1 MKIYTNSNIGV
12 VSLSLSPGNA
22 WIVGHCWRNLTVL
35 NRRLLAGAQTLL
47 DLIPAISGL
56 SNCSFVYNT
65 FSTIVTQRC
74 TPVKSALRHI
84 WIPLLLLSI
93 ALLFLTLS
101 WIIANHRNTQQRYLG
116 TIYAQEYSPKG
127 RPLWDLGREE
137 KEKENSLIHT
147 NKQRTK
153 HTDSTVIIQFLITN
167 KDFYSVLEAA
177 VNFLPQNW
185 NRSNCLAFLHFWEL
199 CFM

>member
-1 MKIYTNSNIGV
+1 VVIFNQPCGDLGACPWETTGGGYCVHAHSRCFTFETRQNSSRSLKMKIYTNSNIGV
-12 VSLSLSPGNA
+12 LSLSLYSKFSVIPKKCLDC
-22 WIVGHCWRNLTVL
+22 WLLFSLQTHHCWRNLTVL
-35 NRRLLAGAQTLL
+35 IRRLLAGAQTLL

-127 RPLWDLGREE
+127 RPL
-137 KEKENSLIHT
+137 
-147 NKQRTK
+147 
-153 HTDSTVIIQFLITN
+153 
-167 KDFYSVLEAA
+167 
-177 VNFLPQNW
+177 
-185 NRSNCLAFLHFWEL
+185 
-199 CFM
+199 